1 MSEEIAMLSKLL
13 GGIAIGVIVLSA
25 QSSVGFAEVAHSP
38 IVLRGSGLDSTN
50 FGSPESS
57 VLAKLDTVLGKAD
70 GPKSLASDL
79 RCGVDVV
86 ASWPHMQVFFF
97 NGRFVGYNTGY
108 SAKPLTEFETSK
120 GLRVGDTVA
129 TARKLYGPG
138 FRVSAVQGGSWHT
151 SGSALVYGYLVSPP
165 RVGADDRIAGI
176 AAGHVGCPAVT
187 P

>member
-1 MSEEIAMLSKLL
+1 MLEEIAMLSKLL
-13 GGIAIGVIVLSA
+13 GGIAIGVMVLSA
-25 QSSVGFAEVAHSP
+25 QSSVGFAEAAHSS
-38 IVLRGSGLDSTN
+38 IVLRGSGLDSTA
-50 FGSPESS
+50 FGTAESS
-57 VLAKLDTVLGKAD
+57 ALARLKTVLGKVN
-70 GPKSLASDL
+70 GPKSLGSDM
-79 RCGVDVV
+79 RCGVNVV
-86 ASWPHMQVFFF
+86 ATWPHMQVFFF

-151 SGSALVYGYLVSPP
+151 SGSVPVYGYLASPP
-165 RVGADDRIAGI
+165 RTGADDRIAGI